1 MEQLLTTIKSQPLYL
16 IILAFLAALILYSI
30 AKKLLKILA
39 ALSLILLVY
48 LGYLV
53 WKGDTI
59 TLSKQHIEKYKNERI
74 NDIKKSGP
82 GEIQKLVEKAGKAA
96 Q

>member
-16 IILAFLAALILYSI
+16 IILGSLIALIAYSI

-39 ALSLILLVY
+39 VLALILVVY

-53 WKGDTI
+53 WKGETV
-59 TLSKQHIEKYKNERI
+59 TLSRQHLEKYKNERI
-74 NDIKKSGP
+74 DDIKKKGP
-82 GEIQKLVEKAGKAA
+82 GEVMKLMDRAGKAA
-96 Q
+96 K